1 LTHEDCKTLLAVDR
15 RVVDDESLGCEV
27 PFVVSCGRMD
37 EARSA
42 DREASTE
49 PRPSELHLQFEHV
62 SVALQQL
69 RHTQDS
75 LQDLEKRLSDMTR
88 ECAAI
93 LERWANSDEKHAT
106 AVAELHGRL
115 SEWNDIER
123 RLLNESTSRIHQFE
137 RSLQHEWQAIRQSH
151 EDPMRQIDVQTTR
164 ITETCLTAV
173 DQALKGFDRA
183 EARLT
188 AIEQELYREIGVL
201 TREVRDAL
209 AELRLSSPQLGPG
222 ARQPWSLDNVVRLHN
237 ELRAEGEAAGAPAF
251 AGAGVSGSFGV
262 ATMPN
267 RSALALAGVAPI
279 DTEATP
285 VEPVKV
291 ERSAQPPMA
300 GETTPSVWES
310 PDTPFWRRT
319 PVITAAVMAVMLGG
333 FSLYL
338 ETKLQTGLQDAA
350 ARAEAAERG
359 AAEARAQ
366 AQRELGAAQRAS
378 EARLDA
384 ARQVA
389 QSAQTLATIA
399 AATDLKRFDLAARD
413 PGVTAQVLFSRS
425 TGVALTASRLPAAA
439 PGRTWQLW
447 LVSPGRATSVGTLT
461 ADADRTSAVFE
472 PPANLPRAVIRA
484 MLTLEPE
491 GGSSQPTGSA
501 YALSALSLVAPPAP

>member
-1 LTHEDCKTLLAVDR
+1 
-15 RVVDDESLGCEV
+15 
-27 PFVVSCGRMD
+27 MD

-49 PRPSELHLQFEHV
+49 PRPSELHLQIEQV

-151 EDPMRQIDVQTTR
+151 EEPMRQIDVQTTR

-237 ELRAEGEAAGAPAF
+237 ELRAEGEAAARRRSRARGFLAASACRPCPTGVRWPWPA
-251 AGAGVSGSFGV
+251 SR
-262 ATMPN
+262 
-267 RSALALAGVAPI
+267 RS
-279 DTEATP
+279 TP
-285 VEPVKV
+285 KRSPPSRVKV
-291 ERSAQPPMA
+291 ERSAPPPVTSV
-300 GETTPSVWES
+300 TTPSVAWES

-319 PVITAAVMAVMLGG
+319 PVITAAVMAVMLGAFG
-333 FSLYL
+333 IYL

-359 AAEARAQ
+359 ATEARAQ
-366 AQRELGAAQRAS
+366 AQRELGAAQRAA

-389 QSAQTLATIA
+389 QSAQTLATITA
-399 AATDLKRFDLAARD
+399 AADLKRFDLAAKD

-425 TGVALTASRLPAAA
+425 TGVALSASRLPAAP
-439 PGRTWQLW
+439 PGHTWQLW
-447 LVSPGRATSVGTLT
+447 LVSPGHATSVGTLT

-484 MLTLEPE
+484 MLTLEPA

-501 YALSALSLVAPPAP
+501 YALSPLSLVAPPAP

>member
-1 LTHEDCKTLLAVDR
+1 
-15 RVVDDESLGCEV
+15 
-27 PFVVSCGRMD
+27 MD

-49 PRPSELHLQFEHV
+49 PRPSELHLQIEQV

-69 RHTQDS
+69 RHTQGS

-151 EDPMRQIDVQTTR
+151 EEPMRQIDVQTTR

-222 ARQPWSLDNVVRLHN
+222 VRQPWSLDNVVRLHN
-237 ELRAEGEAAGAPAF
+237 ELRAEGEAAGAPAY

-262 ATMPN
+262 AAMPN

-279 DTEATP
+279 DTQAIPTES
-285 VEPVKV
+285 VKV
-291 ERSAQPPMA
+291 EPSTPPPVTMPPVA
-300 GETTPSVWES
+300 WES

-319 PVITAAVMAVMLGG
+319 PVLTAAVMAVMLGAFG
-333 FSLYL
+333 IYL
-338 ETKLQTGLQDAA
+338 QTKLQTGLQDAA
-350 ARAEAAERG
+350 SRAEAAERG
-359 AAEARAQ
+359 ATEARAQ
-366 AQRELGAAQRAS
+366 AQREIGAAQRAA

-389 QSAQTLATIA
+389 QSAQTLATITA
-399 AATDLKRFDLAARD
+399 AADLKRFDLAAKD
-413 PGVTAQVLFSRS
+413 PGVSVQVLFSRS
-425 TGVALTASRLPAAA
+425 TGVALSASRLPAAT
-439 PGRTWQLW
+439 PGHTWQLW
-447 LVSPGRATSVGTLT
+447 LVSPGHTTSAGTLT
-461 ADADRTSAVFE
+461 ADTDRTSAVFE
-472 PPANLPRAVIRA
+472 PPANLPRPVIRA
-484 MLTLEPE
+484 MLTIEPA
-491 GGSSQPTGSA
+491 GGSSQPTGLA
-501 YALSALSLVAPPAP
+501 YALSPLSLVAPPAP

>member
-1 LTHEDCKTLLAVDR
+1 
-15 RVVDDESLGCEV
+15 
-27 PFVVSCGRMD
+27 M
-37 EARSA
+37 
-42 DREASTE
+42 
-49 PRPSELHLQFEHV
+49 QFEQV

-75 LQDLEKRLSDMTR
+75 LQDLEKRLADMTG

-93 LERWANSDEKHAT
+93 LERWASSDEKHAT

-137 RSLQHEWQAIRQSH
+137 RSLQHEWQAIRQTH
-151 EDPMRQIDVQTTR
+151 EEPMRQIDLQATR
-164 ITETCLTAV
+164 IAETCLTAV
-173 DQALKGFDRA
+173 NQALRGFDQA

-188 AIEQELYREIGVL
+188 AIEQELYREVGVL

-209 AELRLSSPQLGPG
+209 AELRLASPQLGPG

-237 ELRAEGEAAGAPAF
+237 ELRAEGDGAAAPAF
-251 AGAGVSGSFGV
+251 AGAGVGSFGV

-285 VEPVKV
+285 AEPV
-291 ERSAQPPMA
+291 ERGVPPSL
-300 GETTPSVWES
+300 TSVGAPAAAEN
-310 PDTPFWRRT
+310 PDVPFWRRT
-319 PVITAAVMAVMLGG
+319 PVVTAAVMALMLGAFG
-333 FSLYL
+333 IYL

-359 AAEARAQ
+359 ATEARAQ
-366 AQRELGAAQRAS
+366 AQRELGVAQRAA
-378 EARLDA
+378 EAKLEA

-389 QSAQTLATIA
+389 QSAQTLANIT
-399 AATDLKRFDLAARD
+399 AATDLKRFDLAAKD

-425 TGVALTASRLPAAA
+425 AGVALSATRLPAA
-439 PGRTWQLW
+439 PLGRTWQLW
-447 LVSPGRATSVGTLT
+447 LVSPGHATSVGTLT
-461 ADADRTSAVFE
+461 ADDERTSATFE
-472 PPANLPRAVIRA
+472 PPADLPRSVIRA
-484 MLTLEPE
+484 MLTLEPS
-491 GGSSQPTGSA
+491 GGSSQPTGAA
-501 YALSALSLVAPPAP
+501 YALSALSLTAPVPPAPQAP

>member
-1 LTHEDCKTLLAVDR
+1 
-15 RVVDDESLGCEV
+15 
-27 PFVVSCGRMD
+27 MD

-49 PRPSELHLQFEHV
+49 PRPSELHLQIAQV

-151 EDPMRQIDVQTTR
+151 EEPMRQIDVQTTR

-279 DTEATP
+279 DTEAIP
-285 VEPVKV
+285 IEPVKV
-291 ERSAQPPMA
+291 ERSAPPPVTSV
-300 GETTPSVWES
+300 TTPSVAWES

-319 PVITAAVMAVMLGG
+319 PVITAAVMAVMLGAFG
-333 FSLYL
+333 IYL

-359 AAEARAQ
+359 ATEARAQ
-366 AQRELGAAQRAS
+366 AQRELGAAQRAA

-389 QSAQTLATIA
+389 QSAQTLATITA
-399 AATDLKRFDLAARD
+399 AADLKRFDLAAKD

-425 TGVALTASRLPAAA
+425 TGVALSASRLPAAP
-439 PGRTWQLW
+439 PGHTWQLW
-447 LVSPGRATSVGTLT
+447 LVSPGHATSVGTLT

-484 MLTLEPE
+484 MLTLEPA

-501 YALSALSLVAPPAP
+501 YALSPLSLVAPPAP

>member
-1 LTHEDCKTLLAVDR
+1 
-15 RVVDDESLGCEV
+15 
-27 PFVVSCGRMD
+27 MD

-42 DREASTE
+42 DREASTD
-49 PRPSELHLQFEHV
+49 PRPSELHLQIAQV

-75 LQDLEKRLSDMTR
+75 LQDLEKRLSDMTG

-137 RSLQHEWQAIRQSH
+137 RNLQHEWQAIRQSH
-151 EDPMRQIDVQTTR
+151 EEPMRQIDVQTTR

-222 ARQPWSLDNVVRLHN
+222 VRQPWSLDNVVRLHN
-237 ELRAEGEAAGAPAF
+237 ELRAEGEAAGAPAL

-279 DTEATP
+279 DTEAIPTESVRVDRGAPPPATSVTAPP
-285 VEPVKV
+285 V
-291 ERSAQPPMA
+291 A
-300 GETTPSVWES
+300 WES

-319 PVITAAVMAVMLGG
+319 PVLTAAVMAVMLGAFG
-333 FSLYL
+333 IYL
-338 ETKLQTGLQDAA
+338 QTKLQTGLQDAA

-359 AAEARAQ
+359 ATEARAQ
-366 AQRELGAAQRAS
+366 AQREIGAAQRAA

-389 QSAQTLATIA
+389 QSAQTLATITA
-399 AATDLKRFDLAARD
+399 AGDLKRLDLAAKD

-425 TGVALTASRLPAAA
+425 TGVALSAGRLPAAP
-439 PGRTWQLW
+439 PGQTWQLW
-447 LVSPGRATSVGTLT
+447 LLSPGHATSAGTLT
-461 ADADRTSAVFE
+461 ADTDRTTAVFE
-472 PPANLPRAVIRA
+472 PPANLPRPVIRA
-484 MLTLEPE
+484 MLTIEPA

-501 YALSALSLVAPPAP
+501 YALSPLSLVAPPAP

>member
-1 LTHEDCKTLLAVDR
+1 
-15 RVVDDESLGCEV
+15 
-27 PFVVSCGRMD
+27 MD

-49 PRPSELHLQFEHV
+49 PRPSELHLQIEQV

-151 EDPMRQIDVQTTR
+151 EEPMRQIDVQTTR

-183 EARLT
+183 ETRLT

-237 ELRAEGEAAGAPAF
+237 ELRAEGEAAPTF

-262 ATMPN
+262 STLPN

-279 DTEATP
+279 DTQAIPT
-285 VEPVKV
+285 EPVKV
-291 ERSAQPPMA
+291 ERSAPPPMTSV
-300 GETTPSVWES
+300 TTPSVAQES

-319 PVITAAVMAVMLGG
+319 PVITAGVMAIMLGAFG
-333 FSLYL
+333 LYL

-350 ARAEAAERG
+350 TRAETAERG
-359 AAEARAQ
+359 ATEARAQ
-366 AQRELGAAQRAS
+366 TQRELGAAQRAA

-399 AATDLKRFDLAARD
+399 AAADLKRFDLAAKD

-425 TGVALTASRLPAAA
+425 TGVALTASRLPAA
-439 PGRTWQLW
+439 PPDHTWQLW
-447 LVSPGRATSVGTLT
+447 LVSPGHATSVGTLT
-461 ADADRTSAVFE
+461 ADADRTNAVFE
-472 PPANLPRAVIRA
+472 RPANLPRAVIRA
-484 MLTLEPE
+484 MLTLEPA
-491 GGSSQPTGSA
+491 GGSAQPTGSA
-501 YALSALSLVAPPAP
+501 YALSPLSLVAPPAP

>member
-1 LTHEDCKTLLAVDR
+1 
-15 RVVDDESLGCEV
+15 
-27 PFVVSCGRMD
+27 
-37 EARSA
+37 
-42 DREASTE
+42 
-49 PRPSELHLQFEHV
+49 
-62 SVALQQL
+62 
-69 RHTQDS
+69 
-75 LQDLEKRLSDMTR
+75 MTG

-137 RSLQHEWQAIRQSH
+137 RNLQHEWQAIRQSH
-151 EDPMRQIDVQTTR
+151 EEPMRQIDVQTTR

-237 ELRAEGEAAGAPAF
+237 ELRAEGEAAGAPAL

-279 DTEATP
+279 DTEAIPTES
-285 VEPVKV
+285 VRV
-291 ERSAQPPMA
+291 ERSASPPV
-300 GETTPSVWES
+300 TSVTAPPVAWES
-310 PDTPFWRRT
+310 PDIPFWRRT
-319 PVITAAVMAVMLGG
+319 PVLTAAVMAVMLGAFG
-333 FSLYL
+333 IYL
-338 ETKLQTGLQDAA
+338 QTKLQTGLQDAA

-359 AAEARAQ
+359 ATEARAQ
-366 AQRELGAAQRAS
+366 AQREIGAAQRAA

-389 QSAQTLATIA
+389 QSAQTMATITA
-399 AATDLKRFDLAARD
+399 AGDLKRFDLAAKD

-425 TGVALTASRLPAAA
+425 TGVALSASRLPAAP
-439 PGRTWQLW
+439 PGQTWQLW
-447 LVSPGRATSVGTLT
+447 LVSTGHATSAGTLT
-461 ADADRTSAVFE
+461 ADTDRTSAVFE
-472 PPANLPRAVIRA
+472 LPANLPRAVIRA
-484 MLTLEPE
+484 MLTLEPA

-501 YALSALSLVAPPAP
+501 YALSPLSLVAPPAPPAPAAPPAP

>member
-1 LTHEDCKTLLAVDR
+1 
-15 RVVDDESLGCEV
+15 
-27 PFVVSCGRMD
+27 MD

-49 PRPSELHLQFEHV
+49 PRPSELHLQFEQV

-137 RSLQHEWQAIRQSH
+137 RNLQHEWQAIRQSH
-151 EDPMRQIDVQTTR
+151 EEPMRQIDVQTTR

-251 AGAGVSGSFGV
+251 AGAGVSGSFGM

-285 VEPVKV
+285 IEPPKA
-291 ERSAQPPMA
+291 ERSTPPPMTGVA
-300 GETTPSVWES
+300 TPSVASEP

-319 PVITAAVMAVMLGG
+319 PVIAAAVMAAVLGAFG
-333 FSLYL
+333 IYL
-338 ETKLQTGLQDAA
+338 ETKLQTGLQDAT

-359 AAEARAQ
+359 ATEARAQ
-366 AQRELGAAQRAS
+366 TQRELGAAQRAAD
-378 EARLDA
+378 ARLEA

-389 QSAQTLATIA
+389 QSAQTMATIA
-399 AATDLKRFDLAARD
+399 AAPDLRRFDLAAKD
-413 PGVTAQVLFSRS
+413 PGVSAQVLFSRS
-425 TGVALTASRLPAAA
+425 TGVALSATRLPAAT

-447 LVSPGRATSVGTLT
+447 LVSPGHATSVGTVT

-484 MLTLEPE
+484 MLTLEPA

-501 YALSALSLVAPPAP
+501 YALSALSLAAAPVASTPAPPAPAPPAP

>member
-1 LTHEDCKTLLAVDR
+1 
-15 RVVDDESLGCEV
+15 
-27 PFVVSCGRMD
+27 MD

-49 PRPSELHLQFEHV
+49 PRPSELHLQFEQV
-62 SVALQQL
+62 SVALQHL

-93 LERWANSDEKHAT
+93 LERWASSDEKHAT

-137 RSLQHEWQAIRQSH
+137 RSLQHEWQAIRHSH
-151 EDPMRQIDVQTTR
+151 EEPMRQLDVQTTR
-164 ITETCLTAV
+164 IAETCLTAV
-173 DQALKGFDRA
+173 TQALRGFDQA
-183 EARLT
+183 ESRLT

-209 AELRLSSPQLGPG
+209 AELRLSTPQLAPG

-237 ELRAEGEAAGAPAF
+237 ELRAEGDAAPAF
-251 AGAGVSGSFGV
+251 AGAGVSGSYGV

-279 DTEATP
+279 DAEATP
-285 VEPVKV
+285 SDGATIDRSVQSPASGLTAPPVV
-291 ERSAQPPMA
+291 LD
-300 GETTPSVWES
+300 S
-310 PDTPFWRRT
+310 PDVPVWRRT
-319 PVITAAVMAVMLGG
+319 PVIAAAVMAVILGG
-333 FSLYL
+333 FGVYL
-338 ETKLQTGLQDAA
+338 ETELQTGLKDAA

-359 AAEARAQ
+359 ATEARAQ
-366 AQRELGAAQRAS
+366 AQREIGAAQRSA
-378 EARLDA
+378 EAKLEA

-389 QSAQTLATIA
+389 QSAQTLATIT

-425 TGVALTASRLPAAA
+425 TGVALSATRLPAAP
-439 PGRTWQLW
+439 PGQTWQLW
-447 LVSPGRATSVGTLT
+447 LVSPGRATSVGTVT

-472 PPANLPRAVIRA
+472 SPANLPRAVIRA
-484 MLTLEPE
+484 MLTLEPA

-501 YALSALSLVAPPAP
+501 YALSALTLAAPQAP